1 MGEIFCIE
9 LFSLFRF
16 YVRRPLPFSEK
27 DDDDGEHFFEEIN
40 TLSRRQTVLF
50 QRSCQQLKEI
60 YLEGGGGRG
69 ECVGDSS
76 RVAPASPAPSASSS
90 FAAVTKIPT
99 IGGGEEEKMRRP
111 VPAPPR
117 TKARA
122 PPPPPVSPPPPSTTV
137 ASTALV
143 PLTTTGAGAE
153 AAGPEEVEELY
164 RECLYC
170 VMHQVII

>member
-1 MGEIFCIE
+1 M
-9 LFSLFRF
+9 
-16 YVRRPLPFSEK
+16 
-27 DDDDGEHFFEEIN
+27 
-40 TLSRRQTVLF
+40 SRRQTVLF

-60 YLEGGGGRG
+60 YLEGGGGGG

-76 RVAPASPAPSASSS
+76 RVVPASPAPSASSS

-99 IGGGEEEKMRRP
+99 MVGVEEGKTRRP

-122 PPPPPVSPPPPSTTV
+122 PPPPPVSPPPPTTL

-143 PLTTTGAGAE
+143 SLTAASAKAE

-170 VMHQVII
+170 VMHQVMKHIQ

>member
-1 MGEIFCIE
+1 M
-9 LFSLFRF
+9 
-16 YVRRPLPFSEK
+16 
-27 DDDDGEHFFEEIN
+27 
-40 TLSRRQTVLF
+40 SRRQTVLF

-60 YLEGGGGRG
+60 YLEGGEGGGG

-99 IGGGEEEKMRRP
+99 IGGGEEGKTRRP

-122 PPPPPVSPPPPSTTV
+122 PPPPPVSPPPPTTL

-143 PLTTTGAGAE
+143 SLTAASAEAE

-170 VMHQVII
+170 VMHQVR

>member
-1 MGEIFCIE
+1 M
-9 LFSLFRF
+9 
-16 YVRRPLPFSEK
+16 
-27 DDDDGEHFFEEIN
+27 
-40 TLSRRQTVLF
+40 
-50 QRSCQQLKEI
+50 
-60 YLEGGGGRG
+60 
-69 ECVGDSS
+69 GDSS
-76 RVAPASPAPSASSS
+76 RVVPASPAPSASSS

-99 IGGGEEEKMRRP
+99 IGGGEEGKTRRP

-122 PPPPPVSPPPPSTTV
+122 PPPPPVSPPPPSTTL

-143 PLTTTGAGAE
+143 PLTAAGAEAE

-170 VMHQVII
+170 VMHQVMKHIQ